1 MFSEM
6 EYCRANENW
15 AYFYKINFKS
25 SSFDNK
31 TELVFVAEY
40 FHGLKTAKFTDFSS
54 LAMIAFQKI

>member
-1 MFSEM
+1 MKWNNGKPTKIGLTFK
-6 EYCRANENW
+6 
-15 AYFYKINFKS
+15 YKINFKS

-54 LAMIAFQKI
+54 RAMIAFQKI